1 MNKLDIGMRFFCIN
15 KGNIKEG
22 LTIGKPYII
31 NRVNNGVHINS
42 NKEYHNIWV
51 VNDFG
56 LEKHYSRKR
65 FVSMSEYRDI
75 KINELLN
82 EK

>member
-1 MNKLDIGMRFFCIN
+1 MNKLNIGMRVFCIN

-22 LTIGKPYII
+22 LTIGESYTITKI
-31 NRVNNGVHINS
+31 NHGKHLNS
-42 NKEYHNIWV
+42 DKEYHNIWV

-65 FVSMSEYRDI
+65 FVSVSDFRDM

-82 EK
+82 K